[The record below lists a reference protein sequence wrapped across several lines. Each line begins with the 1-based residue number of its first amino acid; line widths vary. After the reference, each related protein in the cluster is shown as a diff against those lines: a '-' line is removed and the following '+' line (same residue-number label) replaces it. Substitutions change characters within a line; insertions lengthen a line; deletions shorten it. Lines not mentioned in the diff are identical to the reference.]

1 MRKILIPD
9 NYNIS
14 PLALIRWV
22 NSEYEDAISKRVG
35 NNKILRQNAVRSIL
49 KILSL
54 NSGIS
59 QNDLAR
65 EVHLKG
71 ATVSVALNLMQK
83 EELIRRE
90 ASITD
95 KRKTNVYLTSKGY
108 DLKKELDIIIADIEK
123 EILSTLADNEKY
135 ELSLLLR
142 KILTNY

>member
-1 MRKILIPD
+1 MRRFLIPD

-22 NSEYEDAISKRVG
+22 SSEYEDAIAKRAG
-35 NNKILRQNAVRSIL
+35 NKKILKQKAVRSIL

-71 ATVSVALNLMQK
+71 STVCIALNLMEK

-90 ASITD
+90 PSIND
-95 KRKTNVYLTSKGY
+95 KRKINVYITSKGY
-108 DLKKELDIIIADIEK
+108 DLKKELEEMVADTEK
-123 EILSTLADNEKY
+123 EMLNMLSDNEKY
-135 ELSLLLR
+135 ELSILLR
-142 KILTNY
+142 KVLTNF